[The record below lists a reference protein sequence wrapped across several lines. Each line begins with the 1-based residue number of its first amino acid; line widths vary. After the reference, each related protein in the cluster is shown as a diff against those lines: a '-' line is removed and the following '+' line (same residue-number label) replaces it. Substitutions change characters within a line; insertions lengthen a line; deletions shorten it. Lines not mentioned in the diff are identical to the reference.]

1 MKIAAVQFAPQ
12 FGQVEANLERI
23 DHLLRQT
30 KADLYVL
37 PELCT
42 TGYQFRDRDEVVA
55 LAEPIP
61 DGRSVRSLGELAA
74 ELDAHI
80 VASLAERAPE
90 GLFISA
96 TVLGPGGLIGVY
108 RKTHLFRR
116 EKQLFSAGDS
126 GFRVFDLAGARIGV
140 LICFDWIFPEAAR
153 CLALAGA
160 EVIVQPANL
169 VLPWCQ
175 KAMVVRALENR
186 VFTVVANRW
195 GEEARLPGPPL
206 RFTGASQIVSPSG
219 EVLASL
225 AAEGDGL
232 AVADCDL
239 ALARDKRAT
248 PENDLWA
255 DRRPALYR
263 AICQAGPA

>member
-1 MKIAAVQFAPQ
+1 MRIAAVQVAPE
-12 FGQVEANLERI
+12 FGRVDANLERI
-23 DHLLRQT
+23 EQLLRQ
-30 KADLYVL
+30 AAAQLYVL

-42 TGYQFRDRDEVVA
+42 TGYQFRDRAEVLS

-61 DGRSVRSLGELAA
+61 DGPSVSRLAKLAA
-74 ELDAHI
+74 DLGAHI
-80 VASLAERAPE
+80 VASLPERAE
-90 GLFISA
+90 DKLFISA
-96 TVLGPGGLIGVY
+96 AVIGPQGHVGTY
-108 RKTHLFRR
+108 RKSHLFRN
-116 EKQLFSAGDS
+116 EKLLFSPGDS
-126 GFRVFDLAGARIGV
+126 GFQVFDIGAGRIGV

-195 GEEARLPGPPL
+195 GQEARLPGPPL

-219 EVLASL
+219 EVLISL

-239 ALARDKRAT
+239 AQARDKRAT

-255 DRRPALYR
+255 DRRPGLYR
-263 AICQAGPA
+263 ALCEPE